1 MQIGYE
7 LVTIGELQVVR
18 YRLLFLHRRLDSRL
32 LRVVEPI
39 SMACFAI
46 ALGVLAEA
54 PCG

>member
-7 LVTIGELQVVR
+7 LVTVGELQVVR

-32 LRVVEPI
+32 LWVVESI

-46 ALGVLAEA
+46 ALGILTEA
-54 PCG
+54 ACG